1 MNKLEGL
8 TITDININYKVMI
21 DKILDYVLIIISSLV
36 FLSFKMEYDKK
47 RMTPEKFHEM
57 VTNKEEVKR
66 FKEKFPCIV
75 ENKYVYIC
83 YLMKYYR
90 LNSNELAEDIAK
102 IMETK

>member
-1 MNKLEGL
+1 
-8 TITDININYKVMI
+8 MI
-21 DKILDYVLIIISSLV
+21 DKILDYVLIIISCLV

-75 ENKYVYIC
+75 DNKYVYIC

-90 LNSNELAEDIAK
+90 YHEDEYHLLMDSN
-102 IMETK
+102 